1 MTGCRGQLHIRVGV
15 LGAEVLMLVRAT
27 MPLHVFFSD
36 VSEVKLMNKSEKCV
50 RVEWAG
56 YRSLS
61 REGDKHETQLGEC
74 ELHCLVDMFPLRKGV

>member
-1 MTGCRGQLHIRVGV
+1 
-15 LGAEVLMLVRAT
+15 
-27 MPLHVFFSD
+27 
-36 VSEVKLMNKSEKCV
+36 MNKSEKCV

-61 REGDKHETQLGEC
+61 REGGKHETQLGEC